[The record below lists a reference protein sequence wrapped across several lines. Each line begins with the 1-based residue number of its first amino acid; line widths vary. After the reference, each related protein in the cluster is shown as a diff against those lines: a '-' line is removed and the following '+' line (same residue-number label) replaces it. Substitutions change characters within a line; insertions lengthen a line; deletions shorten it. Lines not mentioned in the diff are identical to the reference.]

1 LLCGVGQGVVPAGRV
16 MPESPLLSS
25 SLIPACGSCF
35 QVQSRSRGVKRVEE
49 PGSADRRFCGLRLF
63 HWGELRTANMAVRAT
78 PESRE
83 QSENVYEN
91 KGRSQKAEKPLT
103 RLATLATLS
112 LGRGLLTRFIWKT
125 EVMHETQKSREQSEN
140 VYENKGGDREVK
152 EWRSP
157 WACPVSFAGRWT

>member
-1 LLCGVGQGVVPAGRV
+1 
-16 MPESPLLSS
+16 
-25 SLIPACGSCF
+25 
-35 QVQSRSRGVKRVEE
+35 
-49 PGSADRRFCGLRLF
+49 
-63 HWGELRTANMAVRAT
+63 MAVRAT